1 MDNAGALGILAF
13 LGMFMLVFVIIGI
26 VAYVLMA
33 LGLYT
38 MAKNRGIENP
48 WLAWIPIANLYI
60 LAKLIGTLSIGGWQV
75 PNLEMFLPL
84 ATVVV
89 VFTSWIPVLGFLISI
104 ANVVL
109 LAFALHK
116 LYKMYR
122 PEQATL
128 WLILTIVGFVTG
140 ILAILGPI
148 FLFIMRNDTP
158 VNQGEAA

>member
-1 MDNAGALGILAF
+1 MNSFEGAGALGFLAF
-13 LGMFMLVFVIIGI
+13 MGMFFLVFVVIAIIGYI
-26 VAYVLMA
+26 LMA

-60 LAKLIGTLSIGGWQV
+60 LAKLIGSLSIGGWEV
-75 PNLEMFLPL
+75 PKLEMFLPL

-89 VFTSWIPVLGFLISI
+89 MLTSWIPAIGTLISI
-104 ANVVL
+104 ANAVL
-109 LAFALHK
+109 VLFALYK

-128 WLILTIVGFVTG
+128 WLILTIVGFVTVV
-140 ILAILGPI
+140 LSFLGPVFI
-148 FLFIMRNDTP
+148 FMMRNDT
-158 VNQGEAA
+158 VVSEA